1 MPILTYFCGFSKL
14 QTFPVHS
21 SYFYFLPPV
30 FLQIYTKKKEKEKN
44 TQYTIRRDHVCVCVC
59 TQPSLFFITEENSQ
73 PHKELI
79 KLSKF

>member
-1 MPILTYFCGFSKL
+1 MDLVNYRLFQSIILVFI
-14 QTFPVHS
+14 
-21 SYFYFLPPV
+21 FLPSV
-30 FLQIYTKKKEKEKN
+30 FLQIYTKKKKRKKKKH
-44 TQYTIRRDHVCVCVC
+44 TVHHQTGSCVCAC

>member
-1 MPILTYFCGFSKL
+1 MDLVNYRLFQSIVLVFI
-14 QTFPVHS
+14 
-21 SYFYFLPPV
+21 FLPPV
-30 FLQIYTKKKEKEKN
+30 FLQIYTKRKGKKH
-44 TQYTIRRDHVCVCVC
+44 TVHHQTGSCVRVC

>member
-1 MPILTYFCGFSKL
+1 MDLVNYRLFQSIVLVFICL
-14 QTFPVHS
+14 Q
-21 SYFYFLPPV
+21 YFYKYIPK
-30 FLQIYTKKKEKEKN
+30 QRKGKKTN
-44 TQYTIRRDHVCVCVC
+44 TQYTIRWC